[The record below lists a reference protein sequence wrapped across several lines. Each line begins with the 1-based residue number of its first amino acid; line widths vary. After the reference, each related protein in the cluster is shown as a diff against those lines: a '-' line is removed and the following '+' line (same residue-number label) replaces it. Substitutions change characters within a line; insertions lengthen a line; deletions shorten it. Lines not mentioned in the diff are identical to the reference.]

1 MEVEIKLP
9 YNPPFHWDHLLDFL
23 RYRAIENVEWITD
36 HYQRTISIN
45 GKSGILKVEHLPD
58 EHSLKLILP
67 KSFSRSIPQI
77 SESAKRIFDLN
88 ADPDAIKNVFTKD
101 RKMASIVNRLPGLR
115 IPGGWDWFEI
125 AIRAILG
132 QQITVKAARTIA
144 GRIVKK
150 IGTPLNGNSATI
162 FPTPEQM
169 INASMDGMGIPSKR
183 IEAIRQIAEASIKK
197 EIGPDSGIPLE
208 ESIRRLCLI
217 PGIGPWTAHYIAL
230 RTYEERDV
238 FLPGDLGLRRSA
250 SKLIGKNFT
259 DAELMKYA
267 ERWRPWRS
275 YAVFYLWALG
285 SAV

>member
-9 YNPPFHWDHLLDFL
+9 YNPPFHWNHLLDFL
-23 RYRAIENVEWITD
+23 RHRAIENVEWVSD
-36 HYQRTISIN
+36 CYQRTFSVN
-45 GKSGILKVEHLPD
+45 GSAGILKVEDLPAH
-58 EHSLKLILP
+58 HSLKLTIPATLQ
-67 KSFSRSIPQI
+67 SSIPLI

-88 ADPDAIKNVFTKD
+88 ADPDAIKNVFKKD

-144 GRIVKK
+144 GRIVRA
-150 IGTPLNGNSATI
+150 IGTPLKGNSATL

-169 INASMDGMGIPSKR
+169 IKASMDGLGIPSKR
-183 IEAIRQIAEASIKK
+183 IEAIKQLAQASIERK
-197 EIGPDSGIPLE
+197 IGPDSGIPLE

-230 RTYEERDV
+230 RTYDERDV

-250 SKLIGKNFT
+250 SKLIGKNFS
-259 DAELMKYA
+259 DVELMKYA

-275 YAVFYLWALG
+275 YAVFYLW
-285 SAV
+285 SVS